1 MHRELF
7 HIGSLT
13 IYSYGVFLALG
24 FIVATLFA
32 RDWFVQRYREPDI
45 ILDFVLAAVV
55 GGIVGARLFYVIG
68 HFSDFSKTPGKI
80 FSLNMEGLVFYGGL
94 ILGLAMALLV
104 GYLKKVRFWDTMDLA
119 GVCVPV
125 ALAIARV
132 GCLLNGCCYG
142 KPTGLPWGIT
152 YPASTGL
159 VGARHPTQ
167 IYELILDL
175 VLFGLLWWKKDSFER
190 EGTAFGGRPKRIA
203 PKIVVLRRRRIPQC
217 RRIKPVNQLPIEL
230 TENTPAKRW
239 RNQDAPPATSKLDQL
254 CIVRSQQIQH
264 RFTP

>member
-13 IYSYGVFLALG
+13 IYSYGVFLAFG

-32 RDWFVQRYREPDI
+32 RDWYVQRYREPDI

-80 FSLNMEGLVFYGGL
+80 FALNMEGLVFYGGL

-125 ALAIARV
+125 ALAVARV

-152 YPASTGL
+152 YPASAGL

-175 VLFGLLWWKKDSFER
+175 VLFGLLWWKKDGFER
-190 EGTAFGGRPKRIA
+190 EGTAFWLFLMGYGLI
-203 PKIVVLRRRRIPQC
+203 
-217 RRIKPVNQLPIEL
+217 
-230 TENTPAKRW
+230 
-239 RNQDAPPATSKLDQL
+239 
-254 CIVRSQQIQH
+254 
-264 RFTP
+264 RFTVEIFREHSQAYAGLGFQVGSIAMVVIAVAVLLLRYRLLPASCSGALPANGSELD